1 MPPFIDHNQF
11 IYYIEI
17 HFCHESVIDV
27 LITDESITSKDRIGN
42 KKLFAVLLYP
52 EDRQLR
58 VSVPTVIFLL
68 FHRVKLLVQFRIFAS
83 KERNLTLL

>member
-27 LITDESITSKDRIGN
+27 FITDESITSKDRIGN
-42 KKLFAVLLYP
+42 KKLFAVLPYP

-58 VSVPTVIFLL
+58 VSVPTVMFLL
-68 FHRVKLLVQFRIFAS
+68 FHLVQHLFQFHVFAT
-83 KERNLTLL
+83 KKRNLTLL